1 MFPTLLYTYH
11 KQQNGVIML
20 LTKVI
25 ESKSHLKFIPKGFFM
40 DRAPAL
46 LQLNLGSLAAVKEP
60 YAAVV
65 VLQGEAG
72 DASRRGREARG
83 RAEEHY
89 THP

>member
-1 MFPTLLYTYH
+1 
-11 KQQNGVIML
+11 
-20 LTKVI
+20 
-25 ESKSHLKFIPKGFFM
+25 M